1 MDHLAPASFDDCIV
15 ALATG
20 AAPAGVAI
28 VRLSGERSLEIA
40 RKLAVLPDPMPVRQ
54 ALLSKLAHPQTGL
67 PLDEAIVLYF
77 RAPASFTGEDVV
89 ELQCHGG
96 IRHVEQVLA
105 AVRDAGARAAEP
117 GEFSRRA
124 VALGRLSL
132 ERAEALLDLVNA
144 ETDAALSAARAQLM
158 GSVGEAVEE
167 LARAALDLRAEVE
180 ASLDFPDDAG
190 EVPEGL
196 RERAGKLG
204 GRCEEL
210 LATHRLGRALR
221 EGVRVVLAGAPNAG
235 KSSLFNALL
244 GEPRAI
250 VDEDPGT
257 TRDALEA
264 RWDLEGIPCTLVD
277 TAGLRGEG
285 AGRVELRG
293 MERTRSEIDRAAV
306 GVWVVDATAPV
317 PAPAPE
323 GRWLVVASKCDLKAG
338 AAGVEVSA
346 KTGSGL
352 PALREAVLA
361 RIRGGQGGAGSGEV
375 VITHRRHAELLSAA
389 RDAFARASAN
399 VGREP
404 LEIVGYDLAE
414 GARAVEQIVGR
425 GVDDALL
432 DAIFA
437 RFCIGK

>member
-28 VRLSGERSLEIA
+28 VRLSGKSSLEVA
-40 RKLAVLPDPMPVRQ
+40 RKLATLPDPMPVRQ
-54 ALLSKLAHPQTGL
+54 ALLTKLAHARTKQ
-67 PLDEAIVLYF
+67 PLDEALVLYF
-77 RAPASFTGEDVV
+77 QAPASFTGEDVV

-144 ETDAALSAARAQLM
+144 ETDAALSAARSQLM
-158 GSVGEAVEE
+158 GSVGKAVEE
-167 LARAALDLRAEVE
+167 IAAAALELRAEVE

-196 RERAGKLG
+196 AERTKKLVEG
-204 GRCEEL
+204 CDEL
-210 LATHRLGRALR
+210 LATHRVGRALR

-244 GEPRAI
+244 GEARAI

-257 TRDALEA
+257 TRDSLEA
-264 RWDLEGIPCTLVD
+264 RLDLDGIPCTLVD

-285 AGRVELRG
+285 AGRVEQRG
-293 MERTRSEIDRAAV
+293 MERTRSEVERAAV
-306 GVWVVDATAPV
+306 GVWVIDATAPV
-317 PAPAPE
+317 AAPE
-323 GRWLVVASKCDLKAG
+323 GEWLVVANKCDLKPG
-338 AAGVEVSA
+338 ARELEVSA
-346 KTGSGL
+346 MTGAGL
-352 PALREAVLA
+352 SALREAVLG
-361 RIRGGQGGAGSGEV
+361 RIRGEGQGGAGSGEV
-375 VITHRRHAELLSAA
+375 VITHRRHAELLSNA
-389 RDAFARASAN
+389 RDAFAKAAGN
-399 VGREP
+399 LGREP

-414 GARAVEQIVGR
+414 GARAVEQVVGR

-432 DAIFA
+432 DTIFA